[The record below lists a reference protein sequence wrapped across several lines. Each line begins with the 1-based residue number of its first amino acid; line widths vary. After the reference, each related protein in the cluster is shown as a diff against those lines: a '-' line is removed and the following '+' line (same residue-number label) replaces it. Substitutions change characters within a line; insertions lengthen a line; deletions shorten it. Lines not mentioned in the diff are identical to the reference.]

1 MFLNI
6 SQNSQKEF
14 SSSMVYN
21 YYPQSS
27 EYLEFQKQP
36 LRCVLRKSCSEN
48 MQQIYRGAPMP
59 KYNFNKVALQLC
71 WNTLRHGCSL
81 VNLLHIFRAPFLKNI
96 SEGLLTEFE
105 TVKGID
111 NHEKAFQ
118 NLRNSQK
125 IWDER
130 CLS

>member
-14 SSSMVYN
+14 SSSIVYA
-21 YYPQSS
+21 YYPKSS

-36 LRCVLRKSCSEN
+36 LRYVLRKRCSEN
-48 MQQIYRGAPMP
+48 MQQIYRRTLMP
-59 KYNFNKVALQLC
+59 KYDFNKVALQLC
-71 WNTLRHGCSL
+71 WNTLWHGCSL
-81 VNLLHIFRAPFLKNI
+81 LNLLHIFRAPFLKNI
-96 SEGLLTEFE
+96 SEGLLPEFE
-105 TVKGID
+105 IVKGID
-111 NHEKAFQ
+111 NYEKDIQ